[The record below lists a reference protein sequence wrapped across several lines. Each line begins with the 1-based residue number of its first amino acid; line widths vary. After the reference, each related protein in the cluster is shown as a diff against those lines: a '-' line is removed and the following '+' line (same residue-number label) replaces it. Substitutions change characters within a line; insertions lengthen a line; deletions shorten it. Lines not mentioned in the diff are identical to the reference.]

1 MYDSQGRQSVIKIG
15 GGANAEEVWGTDVS
29 QRGPGAEPL
38 VGVWG
43 LRPEAKGY

>member
-1 MYDSQGRQSVIKIG
+1 MTVRDVNPSSRLG